1 MKVFTQI
8 YTAGNNYVQIIK
20 SMALNGKPAALTFEI
35 IIKIFKI
42 LGNIEY
48 IW

>member
-8 YTAGNNYVQIIK
+8 YTAGNNYVQIIN
-20 SMALNGKPAALTFEI
+20 MALNGKPAALTFEI